1 MEYQELNAE
10 IINKWCQE
18 GWEWGQPITHEIYE
32 NAKKGLWGVYLTPT
46 KLVPKEWFGDLQ
58 GKKLLGL
65 ASGGGQ
71 QMPVFTALGAVCTVL
86 DYSGEQCRSEKIIAE
101 REGYSI
107 EIIQEDMSKKLPFD
121 DESFDIIFHPVSN
134 CYVEKVDTIFKDNRK
149 NKKQLLF
156 SATIWYN
163 KTQDISYRRLKIM
176 AEDRNTYKIH
186 DNGSLGEVQIAD
198 EVVAIIAG
206 LAATEVEGV
215 GSMAGNI
222 TNELVGK
229 LGMKNLSKGVKVDVL
244 EDVVCVDLALNIE
257 YGFNILE
264 TSKRVQERV
273 KAAIENM
280 TGLTVSDV
288 NVRIASV
295 EIDKVH

>member
-71 QMPVFTALGAVCTVL
+71 QMPVFTALGAACTVL
-86 DYSGEQCRSEKIIAE
+86 DYSGEQCRSEKMVAE

-134 CYVEKVDTIFKDNRK
+134 CYVEKVDTIFK
-149 NKKQLLF
+149 
-156 SATIWYN
+156 
-163 KTQDISYRRLKIM
+163 
-176 AEDRNTYKIH
+176 E
-186 DNGSLGEVQIAD
+186 
-198 EVVAIIAG
+198 
-206 LAATEVEGV
+206 
-215 GSMAGNI
+215 
-222 TNELVGK
+222 
-229 LGMKNLSKGVKVDVL
+229 
-244 EDVVCVDLALNIE
+244 C
-257 YGFNILE
+257 
-264 TSKRVQERV
+264 
-273 KAAIENM
+273 
-280 TGLTVSDV
+280 
-288 NVRIASV
+288 
-295 EIDKVH
+295 